1 MTVFRP
7 RRPSAAL
14 VLSAI
19 ALIVSLGGTAY
30 ASGLVGRNSVG
41 TKQLRNGAVT
51 SKKIQNKAVTTR
63 KIRNGAVT
71 AAKINTRGLKVPNAL
86 HADSAT
92 NAGIAFNAG
101 HATTANIAIS
111 AGSLTGVNVIR
122 GALSTSAAKR
132 QSFGEADCP
141 AGQFP
146 VGGGV
151 WTDSAETTTT
161 QSVNSSWPTRQN
173 PSDPEPDAW
182 GAWVNNTGNSAQAF
196 YVYAVCASGSVSS
209 TYAADFA
216 RHR

>member
-1 MTVFRP
+1 
-7 RRPSAAL
+7 

-51 SKKIQNKAVTTR
+51 SKKLQNKAVTTR
-63 KIRNGAVT
+63 KIRNRAVT
-71 AAKINTRGLKVPNAL
+71 AAKIDTRGLTVPSAV
-86 HADSAT
+86 HADSASS
-92 NAGIAFNAG
+92 AGIAFNAG
-101 HATTANIAIS
+101 HATTANLAIS

-122 GALSTSAAKR
+122 GALNPSAPHR

-146 VGGGV
+146 IGGGV
-151 WTDSAETTTT
+151 WTNSAEATTT

-182 GAWVNNTGNSAQAF
+182 GAWVNNTANSAQAF
-196 YVYAVCASGSVSS
+196 YVYVICASGSVSS
-209 TYAADFA
+209 TYTADFA
-216 RHR
+216 RHH